1 MSPVT
6 DYRTITDLD
15 HVRIFNL
22 LRRQGTAGQS
32 PAQAEALAELI
43 DAADQVPPQQIAGDI
58 VTMYSKLRVSDADG
72 ANERRL
78 TLCYPADADV
88 AQGMISV
95 LSPLGTALLGLR
107 VGELARWRGID
118 GKPAELRLLAI
129 EYQPEASGDY
139 TA

>member
-22 LRRQGTAGQS
+22 LRRQGAS
-32 PAQAEALAELI
+32 AQAEALAELI

-58 VTMYSKLRVSDADG
+58 VTMYSRLRVSDADG
-72 ANERRL
+72 GHERSL

-88 AQGMISV
+88 AQGRISV

-107 VGELARWRGID
+107 VGERARWRGAD
-118 GKPAELRLLAI
+118 GKPGELRLLAI
-129 EYQPEASGDY
+129 EFQPEASGDY

>member
-1 MSPVT
+1 MSPAT

-58 VTMYSKLRVSDADG
+58 VTMYSRLRVSDADG
-72 ANERRL
+72 GHERSL

-88 AQGMISV
+88 AQGRISV
-95 LSPLGTALLGLR
+95 LSPGPPKVR
-107 VGELARWRGID
+107 M
-118 GKPAELRLLAI
+118 
-129 EYQPEASGDY
+129 
-139 TA
+139 

>member
-1 MSPVT
+1 MSPAT

-58 VTMYSKLRVSDADG
+58 VTM
-72 ANERRL
+72 
-78 TLCYPADADV
+78 
-88 AQGMISV
+88 
-95 LSPLGTALLGLR
+95 
-107 VGELARWRGID
+107 
-118 GKPAELRLLAI
+118 
-129 EYQPEASGDY
+129 
-139 TA
+139 

>member
-1 MSPVT
+1 MSPAT

-58 VTMYSKLRVSDADG
+58 VTMYSRLRVSDADG
-72 ANERRL
+72 GHERSL

-88 AQGMISV
+88 AQGRISV